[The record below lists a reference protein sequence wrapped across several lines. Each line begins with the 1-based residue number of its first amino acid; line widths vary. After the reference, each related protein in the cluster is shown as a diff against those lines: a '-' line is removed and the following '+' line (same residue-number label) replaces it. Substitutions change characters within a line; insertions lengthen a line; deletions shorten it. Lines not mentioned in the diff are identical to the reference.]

1 MLFLVYSNKPRSLF
15 THLSFYNFSWKVD
28 GASLE
33 ELRVVSIVGFGGL
46 GKTTLANEV
55 YRDLRDNLSGNPEK
69 SFSCKAIISVSQR
82 PDMINL
88 LKSLFSKISG
98 QSADHTYDLHGLI
111 DIVREYLQGKRYI
124 IILLLTHPPL
134 CFVFS

>member
-1 MLFLVYSNKPRSLF
+1 MGLF
-15 THLSFYNFSWKVD
+15 THLFFYHFSWKVD
-28 GASLE
+28 GASLK

-82 PDMINL
+82 PDMVNL
-88 LKSLFSKISG
+88 LKSLFTKVSG
-98 QSADHTYDLHGLI
+98 QTADHTYDLPGLI
-111 DIVREYLQGKRYI
+111 DIVREYLQGKRYLS
-124 IILLLTHPPL
+124 IILLTLPLTHF
-134 CFVFS
+134 FVSLLGG